1 MLQWEMAASEFS
13 GSSSALSEDS
23 VGQQAGCLRGTL
35 QKSRQVFVAARAGEG
50 HGGMNQEVVLEL
62 MDNWR

>member
-1 MLQWEMAASEFS
+1 MSEFL

-23 VGQQAGCLRGTL
+23 VGQQVRCLSGAL
-35 QKSRQVFVAARAGEG
+35 LKSRQVVVAARAREG

-62 MDNWR
+62 MENWR